1 MLKERIMNYDRI
13 EELAHEAQ
21 YFSIQLEDITREQ
34 AKLAA
39 SPNPHPDWA
48 ERLQSRKESIRMQLA
63 GIREEMR
70 ELVNEGFN
78 LETTSG
84 SE

>member
-1 MLKERIMNYDRI
+1 MNYDRI

-21 YFSIQLEDITREQ
+21 SFSIQLEDITREQ
-34 AKLAA
+34 AKIAK
-39 SPNPHPDWA
+39 SPSPSQDWVKRTQDRR
-48 ERLQSRKESIRMQLA
+48 EFIVRQLA

-84 SE
+84 SEDNHA

>member
-1 MLKERIMNYDRI
+1 MNYYRI
-13 EELAHEAQ
+13 AELANEAQ
-21 YFSIQLEDITREQ
+21 YFVSALQTVAIEEG
-34 AKLAA
+34 KLGA

-84 SE
+84 SEDNHA